1 MTTPQSHAAA
11 SATVD
16 DYAAAATTRDA
27 ALATR
32 CFADDGVL
40 TTPGGTFRGR
50 TKVGPYI
57 EWVFSGFKRI
67 GLQERGIGRRFFDGG
82 AVVEELQVFVDQ
94 RGHHYEL
101 PTVTVFEFD
110 AQGKIVR
117 MEVFQDGWAF
127 VRQGA
132 DQSPGLA
139 GLLARSFTSRIDSE
153 MKKGM
158 PA

>member
-1 MTTPQSHAAA
+1 MTTPQTDAAA

-16 DYAAAATTRDA
+16 RYVAAVTSRDP
-27 ALATR
+27 ALATG
-32 CFADDGVL
+32 CFAEDGVL

-50 TKVGPYI
+50 IKIGPYI
-57 EWVFSGFKRI
+57 EWVFAGFKQM
-67 GLQERGIGRRFFDGG
+67 GVHERGIGRRFFDGG
-82 AVVEELQVFVDQ
+82 AVVEEMQTFVDQ
-94 RGHHYEL
+94 RDHHYEL

-110 AQGKIVR
+110 GQGMILR

-132 DQSPGLA
+132 DQSSGLS
-139 GLLARSFTSRIDSE
+139 GLVARSFTSRIDSE

-158 PA
+158 PV